1 MKTEVPD
8 SLGGLFDNY
17 NEAQFRDL
25 MGEYNKVAEWMA
37 KDFPDVT
44 FRLDFNLN
52 KIIGVLVA
60 VATIHTSSAYSERN
74 SMLERYRVI
83 IPEAMW
89 YDKTKMADLIRQ
101 LTPRMKQTI
110 STDINNWYMKQKE
123 WDSVH

>member
-52 KIIGVLVA
+52 KIVGVLVA
-60 VATIHTSSAYSERN
+60 VATIHTSAAYSNRN

-83 IPEAMW
+83 IPESMW
-89 YDKTKMADLIRQ
+89 YDAAKMADLIRQ
-101 LTPRMKQTI
+101 LAPRMKQQI